1 MLPRNNGDGTGIG
14 STSFE
19 GYCDAVRFP
28 ISMSRVLR
36 LRCYLLAS
44 QGHSFDYSKV
54 AHRVAPPDVAKSLS
68 NMSITFPDVNSIC
81 SAIETLTMNVTP
93 FQEINLF
100 RQRCFASFAINQRK
114 GLTLT
119 QVLHLYIAAHQKR
132 EIWKQCWKRIYPV
145 MSTQIAR

>member
-1 MLPRNNGDGTGIG
+1 
-14 STSFE
+14 
-19 GYCDAVRFP
+19 
-28 ISMSRVLR
+28 
-36 LRCYLLAS
+36 
-44 QGHSFDYSKV
+44 
-54 AHRVAPPDVAKSLS
+54 
-68 NMSITFPDVNSIC
+68 MSITFPDVNSIC

-119 QVLHLYIAAHQKR
+119 QVLHLYIAAYQKR

-145 MSTQIAR
+145 MSTQIARSAKFSLPVFSLFFLFLLTFFSTQRRRIIRKYSSIRG